1 MVAVLP
7 EPVAVD
13 AEGRKRLLQTLQLRS
28 PRYGG
33 LCRFRFGSHDL
44 QNADLASVSF
54 FAWINHRFICT
65 ISPSY
70 VKGSIPEEP
79 EIFDE
84 KVAKFLVLCFLD
96 WRQLIQILEGQRIF

>member
-1 MVAVLP
+1 MNPKIFILLLVCTSVALACDKKDCHDLP
-7 EPVAVD
+7 GQEVCYDDKCSSGESLGCNA
-13 AEGRKRLLQTLQLRS
+13 
-28 PRYGG
+28 GG
-33 LCRFRFGSHDL
+33 QGQNCRFCGFGD
-44 QNADLASVSF
+44 F
-54 FAWINHRFICT
+54 PKC
-65 ISPSY
+65 Y